1 VLKIAAA
8 VMAFLCIAWWS
19 NLASAQI
26 LARGNVYAGVS
37 YGQLTDTV
45 IQQAYRGWNGS
56 VEDLPFSHLPYLGLT
71 LDASGFYRSGVTQYN
86 LFVGPRI
93 SKNYDAWRPFLQ
105 GMAGVR
111 HISSAGLIYN
121 PITIDIGG
129 GVDYKLSFRNF
140 SWRVQ
145 GDFMRSHYASAYQ
158 NDFRASTGIVWRF

>member
-8 VMAFLCIAWWS
+8 VLAFLCLALS
-19 NLASAQI
+19 STSASAQI

-37 YGQLTDTV
+37 YGQLTNTV
-45 IQQAYRGWNGS
+45 VQQAYRGWNGS
-56 VEDLPFSHLPYLGLT
+56 FEDLPFSHIPYLGLT
-71 LDASGFYRSGVTQYN
+71 LDASGFYRSGVRQYN

-93 SKNYDAWRPFLQ
+93 SKEYDNWRPFLH

-129 GVDYKLSFRNF
+129 GTDYKLSFRNF